1 MNFKYIIIAFE
12 VIIIYLLLCRSDKI
26 EKFTNGGGLNSFDRY
41 YYINLTKRK
50 DRKKQILNEMKKI
63 DIPNEKIERID
74 ASYEKYN
81 GHLGCVKSHIKALE
95 NAKKNNYETVVIFE
109 DDFIFTKDKDT
120 IDNKLN
126 EFLDKKNNKWD
137 VLQIGASYTKTEDT
151 DIEDIK
157 NVNSAMTSSGYIINN
172 NFYDTLLSNFY
183 ESRDKLQKMT
193 DLHLQTSKTKIHA
206 PGKIALDQYWQPLQE
221 KSNWYLYDIGT
232 QGGDAGHSSIMGG
245 LESNKKDITLNKKQE
260 LFKEALEDM
269 DDIFKKNNIKFFLY
283 CGTALGAHREKK
295 FIEHDPD
302 IDLGVFKNINLIK
315 LSDIINK
322 SKIFKV
328 ILSFPLNETKN
339 ITEISCMHLKTNV
352 KVDIFQVFKIKNNK
366 YIHYTYTGICDDKK
380 NKRCEY
386 INSFK
391 LETIK
396 FLDRHYKVPNIDF
409 LISNYGKD
417 WNIVKKYSYNEGLA
431 GHYKSL
437 Q

>member
-12 VIIIYLLLCRSDKI
+12 VIIIYLLLCRSSKI
-26 EKFTNGGGLNSFDRY
+26 EKFTNGDGLNSFDRY

-50 DRKKQILNEMKKI
+50 DRKKQILNEMKKK
-63 DIPNEKIERID
+63 DIPNDKIERID

-172 NFYDTLLSNFY
+172 NFYDNLLSNFY
-183 ESRDKLQKMT
+183 ESRDKLQELT
-193 DLHLQTSKTKIHA
+193 DKHLQTSKDKIHE

-232 QGGDAGHSSIMGG
+232 QGGDAGESSIM
-245 LESNKKDITLNKKQE
+245 ES
-260 LFKEALEDM
+260 
-269 DDIFKKNNIKFFLY
+269 
-283 CGTALGAHREKK
+283 
-295 FIEHDPD
+295 
-302 IDLGVFKNINLIK
+302 
-315 LSDIINK
+315 
-322 SKIFKV
+322 
-328 ILSFPLNETKN
+328 
-339 ITEISCMHLKTNV
+339 
-352 KVDIFQVFKIKNNK
+352 
-366 YIHYTYTGICDDKK
+366 
-380 NKRCEY
+380 
-386 INSFK
+386 
-391 LETIK
+391 
-396 FLDRHYKVPNIDF
+396 
-409 LISNYGKD
+409 
-417 WNIVKKYSYNEGLA
+417 
-431 GHYKSL
+431 
-437 Q
+437 